1 MNIGGFQK
9 SLVNL
14 LINFDYNRYE
24 VDLFLIDKDGI
35 FMDSIPSEVNI
46 VKSDKLTSSFFV
58 VHFLVSNSYLKK
70 INIY

>member
-1 MNIGGFQK
+1 MKKILFICSNMNIGGFQK

-46 VKSDKLTSSFFV
+46 VKSDKLTSSFF
-58 VHFLVSNSYLKK
+58 L
-70 INIY
+70 